1 METQNT
7 TTSNGVNNSHTKDN
21 AAKIVF
27 GDPVLC
33 AQFLKGYTDI
43 PLFKEIKPED
53 IENVSSHFLPLFQE
67 SRDSDTVNKI
77 RIGDSEIYLIALIEH
92 QSENDFDMSFRILRY
107 IVFIWTDYAAQQEK
121 LHKGI
126 TKSKAFLYPPILPV
140 VYYEGTSTWSAPLN
154 FKDRVFLNNVLG
166 DYIPSFNYLVVPLNK
181 YSKQDLIEKNDEL
194 SLIFLINQLQ
204 NSSEFHALK
213 DIPKEYTEH
222 LTENTPDYLLKI
234 IGKVIAVLLHKLNIP
249 DEEVYEVTD
258 QITRRKFSMM
268 FDNFQA
274 YDVQETRRVSREEGR
289 LEGRIE
295 GERAGRIEGERT
307 GRIEGERA
315 GRIEGERTGRIE
327 GEQLHLI
334 KLVIKKIEK
343 QCSAAQISEI
353 LEEPLDIIQQIY
365 DIALC
370 QAPDYNADK
379 ILKELNSKTVS

>member
-1 METQNT
+1 METNNT
-7 TTSNGVNNSHTKDN
+7 TTSNGVQNSHTKDN

-77 RIGDSEIYLIALIEH
+77 RIGDFEIYLIALIEH

-126 TKSKAFLYPPILPV
+126 TKSKSFLYPPILPI
-140 VYYEGTSTWSAPLN
+140 VYYEGSSTWSASLN
-154 FKDRVFLNNVLG
+154 FKNRVFLSDVFG
-166 DYIPSFNYLVVPLNK
+166 DYIPSFNYLVIPLNQ

-204 NSSEFHALK
+204 SSSEFHDLK

-222 LTENTPDYLLKI
+222 LTEDTPDYLLKI
-234 IGKVIAVLLHKLNIP
+234 IGKVIAVLLHKLNVP

-295 GERAGRIEGERT
+295 GERAGRIEGERA

-315 GRIEGERTGRIE
+315 GRIEGER
-327 GEQLHLI
+327 LHLI
-334 KLVIKKIEK
+334 KQVIKRIEL
-343 QCSAAQISEI
+343 QYSVNQIAES
-353 LEEPLDIIQQIY
+353 LLEPLDIIQPIY
-365 DIALC
+365 DIVL
-370 QAPDYNADK
+370 QQESDYDANL
-379 ILKELNSKTVS
+379 ILDELNSKNIQ

>member
-1 METQNT
+1 METNNT
-7 TTSNGVNNSHTKDN
+7 TTSNGVQNSHTKDN

-77 RIGDSEIYLIALIEH
+77 RIGDFEIYLIALIEH

-126 TKSKAFLYPPILPV
+126 TKSKAFLYPPILPI
-140 VYYEGTSTWSAPLN
+140 VYYEGTNTWSAPLN
-154 FKDRVFLNNVLG
+154 FKNRVFLSDAFG

-204 NSSEFHALK
+204 SSSEFHDLK

-222 LTENTPDYLLKI
+222 LADNTPDYLLKI
-234 IGKVIAVLLHKLNIP
+234 IGKVIAVLLHKLNLP
-249 DEEVYEVTD
+249 DEEVYDITD

-289 LEGRIE
+289 IE
-295 GERAGRIEGERT
+295 GK
-307 GRIEGERA
+307 
-315 GRIEGERTGRIE
+315 IE
-327 GEQLHLI
+327 GEQLLLI
-334 KLVIKKIEK
+334 KLVIKKLEK
-343 QCSAAQISEI
+343 NYSAEQIAEI
-353 LEEPLDIIQQIY
+353 LEESLDTIQPIY
-365 DIALC
+365 DIALR
-370 QAPDYNADK
+370 QAPDYNTDK
-379 ILKELNSKTVS
+379 VFEELNSNKQLSPVSFYKDQILNNFPFWGTAKKCTPNRR

>member
-1 METQNT
+1 METNNT
-7 TTSNGVNNSHTKDN
+7 TTSNGVHNTHTKDN
-21 AAKIVF
+21 SAKIVF

-126 TKSKAFLYPPILPV
+126 TKSKAFLYPPILPI
-140 VYYEGTSTWSAPLN
+140 VYYEGSSTWSAPLN
-154 FKDRVFLNNVLG
+154 FKNRVFLSDVFG

-204 NSSEFHALK
+204 SSSEFHALK
-213 DIPKEYTEH
+213 DIPKKYTEH

-234 IGKVIAVLLHKLNIP
+234 IGKVIAVLLHKLNVP

-295 GERAGRIEGERT
+295 GERAGRIEGERA

-315 GRIEGERTGRIE
+315 GRIEGER
-327 GEQLHLI
+327 LHLI
-334 KLVIKKIEK
+334 KQVIKRIEL
-343 QCSAAQISEI
+343 QYSVNQIAES
-353 LEEPLDIIQQIY
+353 LLEPLDIIQPIY
-365 DIALC
+365 DIAL
-370 QAPDYNADK
+370 QQLPDYNAEK
-379 ILKELNSKTVS
+379 ILEQLNS

>member
-1 METQNT
+1 METNNT
-7 TTSNGVNNSHTKDN
+7 TTSNGVHNAHAKDN

-126 TKSKAFLYPPILPV
+126 TKSKAFLYPPILPI

-154 FKDRVFLNNVLG
+154 FKDRVFLSDVFG
-166 DYIPSFNYLVVPLNK
+166 DYIPSFHYLVVPLNK
-181 YSKQDLIEKNDEL
+181 YSKQDL
-194 SLIFLINQLQ
+194 
-204 NSSEFHALK
+204 
-213 DIPKEYTEH
+213 
-222 LTENTPDYLLKI
+222 
-234 IGKVIAVLLHKLNIP
+234 VLLHKLNIP

-307 GRIEGERA
+307 GRIEGE
-315 GRIEGERTGRIE
+315 
-327 GEQLHLI
+327 QLHLI

-353 LEEPLDIIQQIY
+353 LEEPLDTIQQIY

>member
-1 METQNT
+1 MGYTMLTQKTTLLRLYSETRY
-7 TTSNGVNNSHTKDN
+7 SALNS
-21 AAKIVF
+21 
-27 GDPVLC
+27 
-33 AQFLKGYTDI
+33 LKGYTDI

-126 TKSKAFLYPPILPV
+126 TKSKAFLYPPILPI

-154 FKDRVFLNNVLG
+154 FKNRVFLSDVFG

-204 NSSEFHALK
+204 SSSEFHDLK

-222 LTENTPDYLLKI
+222 LTDNTPDYLLKI
-234 IGKVIAVLLHKLNIP
+234 IGKVIAVLLHKLNVP
-249 DEEVYEVTD
+249 DEEVYDITD
-258 QITRRKFSMM
+258 QITRREFSMM

-274 YDVQETRRVSREEGR
+274 YDVQEARRISREEGR
-289 LEGRIE
+289 LEGKIE
-295 GERAGRIEGERT
+295 GETLYLIKQIIKRIELQYSVSQIAES
-307 GRIEGERA
+307 
-315 GRIEGERTGRIE
+315 
-327 GEQLHLI
+327 LI
-334 KLVIKKIEK
+334 
-343 QCSAAQISEI
+343 
-353 LEEPLDIIQQIY
+353 EPLELIQPIY
-365 DIALC
+365 DLAIK
-370 QAPDYNADK
+370 QAPDYDAES
-379 ILKELNSKTVS
+379 ILDALNNSDFSAH

>member
-1 METQNT
+1 METNNT
-7 TTSNGVNNSHTKDN
+7 TTSNGVHNAHAKDN

-77 RIGDSEIYLIALIEH
+77 RIGNSEIYLIALIEH

-126 TKSKAFLYPPILPV
+126 TKSKAFLYPPILPI

-154 FKDRVFLNNVLG
+154 FKNRVFLSDVFG

-204 NSSEFHALK
+204 SSSEFHNLK

-222 LTENTPDYLLKI
+222 LTENT
-234 IGKVIAVLLHKLNIP
+234 
-249 DEEVYEVTD
+249 
-258 QITRRKFSMM
+258 
-268 FDNFQA
+268 
-274 YDVQETRRVSREEGR
+274 
-289 LEGRIE
+289 
-295 GERAGRIEGERT
+295 
-307 GRIEGERA
+307 
-315 GRIEGERTGRIE
+315 
-327 GEQLHLI
+327 
-334 KLVIKKIEK
+334 
-343 QCSAAQISEI
+343 
-353 LEEPLDIIQQIY
+353 
-365 DIALC
+365 
-370 QAPDYNADK
+370 
-379 ILKELNSKTVS
+379 

>member
-1 METQNT
+1 M
-7 TTSNGVNNSHTKDN
+7 
-21 AAKIVF
+21 
-27 GDPVLC
+27 
-33 AQFLKGYTDI
+33 
-43 PLFKEIKPED
+43 
-53 IENVSSHFLPLFQE
+53 PLFQE

-126 TKSKAFLYPPILPV
+126 TKSKAFLYPPILPI

-154 FKDRVFLNNVLG
+154 FKNRVFLSDVFG

-204 NSSEFHALK
+204 SSSEFHNLK

-222 LTENTPDYLLKI
+222 LTDNTPDYLLKI
-234 IGKVIAVLLHKLNIP
+234 IGKVIAVLLHKLNLP
-249 DEEVYEVTD
+249 DEEVYDITD

-274 YDVQETRRVSREEGR
+274 YDVQETRRVSREKGR
-289 LEGRIE
+289 LEG
-295 GERAGRIEGERT
+295 
-307 GRIEGERA
+307 
-315 GRIEGERTGRIE
+315 
-327 GEQLHLI
+327 EQLLLI
-334 KLVIKKIEK
+334 KLVIKKLEK
-343 QCSAAQISEI
+343 HYSAKQIAEF
-353 LEEPLDIIQQIY
+353 LEEPLDTIQPIC
-365 DIALC
+365 DIALR
-370 QAPDYNADK
+370 QAPYYDADK
-379 ILKELNSKTVS
+379 IFEELSTKLINNSHYFL

>member
-1 METQNT
+1 METNNT
-7 TTSNGVNNSHTKDN
+7 PTSNGVQNSHTKDN

-77 RIGDSEIYLIALIEH
+77 RIGDFEIYLIALIEH

-126 TKSKAFLYPPILPV
+126 TKSKAFLYPPILPI

-154 FKDRVFLNNVLG
+154 FKDRVFLSDVFG
-166 DYIPSFNYLVVPLNK
+166 DYIPSFHYLVVPLNK

-204 NSSEFHALK
+204 NSSEFHALQ

-295 GERAGRIEGERT
+295 GERAGRIEGERA

-315 GRIEGERTGRIE
+315 GRIEGERLYLIKQVIKRIE
-327 GEQLHLI
+327 LQYS
-334 KLVIKKIEK
+334 VN
-343 QCSAAQISEI
+343 QIAES
-353 LEEPLDIIQQIY
+353 LLEPLDIIQPIY
-365 DIALC
+365 DIAL
-370 QAPDYNADK
+370 QQLPDYNAEK
-379 ILKELNSKTVS
+379 ILEQLNS

>member
-1 METQNT
+1 METNNT
-7 TTSNGVNNSHTKDN
+7 TTSNGVHNAHAKDN

-140 VYYEGTSTWSAPLN
+140 VYYEGTNTWSAPLN

-181 YSKQDLIEKNDEL
+181 YSKQDL
-194 SLIFLINQLQ
+194 
-204 NSSEFHALK
+204 
-213 DIPKEYTEH
+213 
-222 LTENTPDYLLKI
+222 
-234 IGKVIAVLLHKLNIP
+234 VLLHKLNIP

-258 QITRRKFSMM
+258 QTTRRKFSMM

-289 LEGRIE
+289 LE
-295 GERAGRIEGERT
+295 
-307 GRIEGERA
+307 

>member
-1 METQNT
+1 METNNT
-7 TTSNGVNNSHTKDN
+7 TTSNGVQNSHTKDN

-77 RIGDSEIYLIALIEH
+77 RIKDSEIYLIALIEH

-126 TKSKAFLYPPILPV
+126 TKSKSFLYPPILPI
-140 VYYEGTSTWSAPLN
+140 VYYEGSSTWSASLN
-154 FKDRVFLNNVLG
+154 FKNRVFLSDVFG
-166 DYIPSFNYLVVPLNK
+166 DYIPSFNYLVIPLNQ

-204 NSSEFHALK
+204 SSSEFHDLK

-222 LTENTPDYLLKI
+222 LTEDTPDYLLKI
-234 IGKVIAVLLHKLNIP
+234 IGKVIAVLLHKLNVP

-295 GERAGRIEGERT
+295 GERAGRIEGERA

-315 GRIEGERTGRIE
+315 GRIEGER
-327 GEQLHLI
+327 LHLI
-334 KLVIKKIEK
+334 KQVIKRIEL
-343 QCSAAQISEI
+343 QYSVNQIAES
-353 LEEPLDIIQQIY
+353 LLEPLDIIQPIY
-365 DIALC
+365 DIVL
-370 QAPDYNADK
+370 QQESDYDANL
-379 ILKELNSKTVS
+379 ILDELNSKNIQ